1 MRLAIACWSVLLV
14 IATAAAS
21 PARSVTPLAN
31 PAFRGVA
38 VFEAPKSVGTPLA
51 EIAQQYAGVGLA
63 ARITGRLPARH
74 RLVAQPRDS
83 GVDPSAPRSAK
94 LIESGKSAVR

>member
-14 IATAAAS
+14 ITTAAAAS
-21 PARSVTPLAN
+21 PERSVTSPAN

-38 VFEAPKSVGTPLA
+38 VFDAPKSVGTPLT

-63 ARITGRLPARH
+63 ARIAGRLRLDTDSSLNPVTRELIRRH
-74 RLVAQPRDS
+74 LAQRD
-83 GVDPSAPRSAK
+83 
-94 LIESGKSAVR
+94 